1 MKVIKKRCWKC
12 KGDGTE
18 KSEGRM
24 TKEQFDQ
31 KFQEL
36 VNQVP
41 ALLKERA
48 EYLFKSGAIELGQWE
63 DNHLLPR
70 VVISSCLTELA
81 RVRFGPLT
89 PKTKKE
95 VRNLLKF

>member
-1 MKVIKKRCWKC
+1 
-12 KGDGTE
+12 
-18 KSEGRM
+18 M

-36 VNQVP
+36 VKQVP
-41 ALLKERA
+41 ALLKERS
-48 EYLFKSGAIELGQWE
+48 EYLFKSGAIELDQWE
-63 DNHLLPR
+63 DDYRLPR
-70 VVISSCLTELA
+70 VVITSCLMELA
-81 RVRFGPLT
+81 RVRFGPST